1 MNLQDKLKDIENTIK
16 PTLFT
21 MTKADM
27 DYVVNT
33 LGINELDT
41 YEELTNLRNSV
52 VKHYQILLEEVRSND
67 YFGRTT
73 TEYVTLISSIT
84 HCVDLRIAELGF
96 ME

>member
-27 DYVVNT
+27 DYVVNA

-73 TEYVTLISSIT
+73 TVYVTLISSIT

>member
-27 DYVVNT
+27 DYVVNA

-52 VKHYQILLEEVRSND
+52 VKHYRILIEEVRSND

-73 TEYVTLISSIT
+73 TAYVTLISSIT

>member
-52 VKHYQILLEEVRSND
+52 VKHYQILLK
-67 YFGRTT
+67 
-73 TEYVTLISSIT
+73 
-84 HCVDLRIAELGF
+84 
-96 ME
+96 